1 MTQREDLPAAAW
13 GTRRRIGLVAG
24 PLLCGLVLALPAPAG
39 LTVDAWRTAAVGVLM
54 AVWWVTEAIP
64 IPATALL
71 PLALFPLLG
80 AATIDDAAAPYANP
94 LLFLFLG
101 GFLLALAVERW
112 GLHRRLALSVI
123 ARIGTRPKRLLAGFM
138 ASAGLISMWVS
149 NTATTLMLL
158 PIGLSV
164 VDWLAPEGAASEPV
178 GGPGAAPA
186 DTRRFATML
195 MLGIAYGASIGGLGT
210 LIGSPPNALVAA
222 FLSETY
228 DVEVGFVEWMAVGI
242 PIVVVALPIAY
253 LVLVRLHPIEGG
265 SSIAPERI
273 AAELAA
279 LGPMSRA
286 EKRVAAV
293 FTLTAL
299 AWVTRPILERWVP
312 GLSDAGIAITGAL
325 VLFVIPAGGERGA
338 FVLDWGTALRV
349 PWGVLIL
356 FGGGLSLAATIE
368 GTGLAGWLGASMGG
382 LGGWPWI
389 AILVAIAV
397 VVVLFSELASNT
409 ATAAAFLPIV
419 GALALQ
425 LGSEPILLA
434 IPTGLAASGGFML
447 PVATA
452 PNAIAY
458 GTGAITMGQMAR
470 AGVLLDVAFVV
481 LVAAAGYLLVPL
493 IFG

>member
-1 MTQREDLPAAAW
+1 
-13 GTRRRIGLVAG
+13 
-24 PLLCGLVLALPAPAG
+24 
-39 LTVDAWRTAAVGVLM
+39 
-54 AVWWVTEAIP
+54 
-64 IPATALL
+64 
-71 PLALFPLLG
+71 
-80 AATIDDAAAPYANP
+80 
-94 LLFLFLG
+94 
-101 GFLLALAVERW
+101 
-112 GLHRRLALSVI
+112 
-123 ARIGTRPKRLLAGFM
+123 
-138 ASAGLISMWVS
+138 
-149 NTATTLMLL
+149 
-158 PIGLSV
+158 
-164 VDWLAPEGAASEPV
+164 
-178 GGPGAAPA
+178 
-186 DTRRFATML
+186 
-195 MLGIAYGASIGGLGT
+195 
-210 LIGSPPNALVAA
+210 
-222 FLSETY
+222 
-228 DVEVGFVEWMAVGI
+228 
-242 PIVVVALPIAY
+242 VVALPIAY
-253 LVLVRLHPIEGG
+253 LVLVRLHPVEGG

-273 AAELAA
+273 AGELAA

-338 FVLDWGTALRV
+338 FVLDWGTARRV

-368 GTGLAGWLGASMGG
+368 DTGLAEWLGASMGG

-470 AGVLLDVAFVV
+470 AGVLLDVALVV
-481 LVAAAGYLLVPL
+481 LVVAAGYLLVPL